1 MASLEIK
8 IYPDPVLKEKA
19 KPITTFDSKLKTFV
33 ENMIETMYVESGVG
47 LAANQVG
54 SLERVFV
61 VDVSEDGNSPLV
73 FINPEIVERSGKKKG
88 EEGCLS
94 IPSYR
99 DIVERSSIITVKAQ
113 DLSGQEFTLQAE
125 GLMAVCIQH
134 ELDHLDGILFVDR
147 LSHLKKQLFKKW
159 LEKNLGPE

>member
-19 KPITTFDSKLKTFV
+19 KPITTFDSKLKKFV

>member
-1 MASLEIK
+1 MANLEIK

-19 KPITTFDSKLKTFV
+19 KPVTTFDSKLKKFV
-33 ENMIETMYVESGVG
+33 ENMIETMYVESGIG

-61 VDVSEDGNSPLV
+61 VDVSEDGNNPLV
-73 FINPEIVERSGKKKG
+73 FINPEITERSGKKKG

-99 DIVERSSIITVKAQ
+99 DVVERSTTITIKAQ
-113 DLSGQEFTLQAE
+113 DISGQEFTLQAD